1 MVDYEQI
8 ISAVTTVGFP
18 VVMCLAMAI
27 YIKYISDKNR
37 ETIQSLNDHYRET
50 VQELTTQHN
59 NENKMLSE
67 ALNNNTLALQKLTDK
82 LGVE

>member
-1 MVDYEQI
+1 MDYEQV
-8 ISAVTTVGFP
+8 ISAITTVGFP
-18 VVMCLAMAI
+18 VVMCVAMSI

-37 ETIQSLNDHYRET
+37 ETIQNLNDHYRAT

-59 NENKMLSE
+59 EENKMLAE

-82 LGVE
+82 LGVD